1 MDFKTSKL
9 LFNITRYIGLVLI
22 LIAALA
28 KVLLPLIVGAV
39 VLIGG
44 IAQAVVFYRCP
55 HCRKPM
61 ELMGKIPKH
70 CPECGEE
77 LFGNK

>member
-9 LFNITRYIGLVLI
+9 LFNITRYVGLVLI

-39 VLIGG
+39 VL
-44 IAQAVVFYRCP
+44 
-55 HCRKPM
+55 
-61 ELMGKIPKH
+61 
-70 CPECGEE
+70 
-77 LFGNK
+77 FGVARTWHKTPDLSH